1 MRLHDVFGWHIE
13 DPLPV
18 LPVIWLAEQGSVSAK
33 MHRTFNMGMGMTVV
47 VSKDVS
53 ESVEKW
59 LNQRLPGSRY
69 VGYVHD

>member
-1 MRLHDVFGWHIE
+1 
-13 DPLPV
+13 
-18 LPVIWLAEQGSVSAK
+18 
-33 MHRTFNMGMGMTVV
+33 MGMGMTVV

-69 VGYVHD
+69 VGYVHDRGNEVTHLDPEVTFSHY